1 MQLRKTPIEMF
12 ATFAQLSADRFE
24 GWSTDAPLQG
34 SMKRQMANIPQTSEQ
49 FWTLYWYRFWQQ
61 QSHSLAFRHLMA
73 YLQEA
78 ALWAAQ
84 KRQTTLYNSAHSL
97 ADYFQMALL
106 SCDRVLQGYD
116 PQYGSRLKDYAKAV
130 FHSAIKNTLRQQGEI
145 DICSD
150 WALLRKISQKR
161 LLKALKSQ
169 GHLREARDRYLLAW
183 ACYKAVHL
191 PKTQGSQC
199 LPPPTA
205 ADWDAIAH
213 LYNQQRQHQLFPG
226 ATAIAP
232 EILQTW
238 LRQCT
243 QAIRAY
249 LYPPVLSLN
258 APLSSPESSEWLET
272 LTDSHHQT
280 MLDRLI
286 RDEEEQRQQQQ
297 HQQIEQTLTGAI
309 ASLSA
314 TEQTLLQL
322 YYQQQ
327 LTQREIAQKLDSKQ
341 YTISRRLSRI
351 RGQLLKALVQS
362 PLTISAPSLAPDTI
376 HQISIIL
383 EEWLTQHFRQSQAE
397 KVVL

>member
-24 GWSTDAPLQG
+24 GWSTDAQLQG
-34 SMKRQMANIPQTSEQ
+34 NMKRQMANIPQTSEQ
-49 FWTLYWYRFWQQ
+49 FWTLYWYQFWQQ
-61 QSHSLAFRHLMA
+61 QSHSFAFRHLIA

-97 ADYFQMALL
+97 ADYFQMAML

-130 FHSAIKNTLRQQGEI
+130 FHSAIKNTLRQQGDI

-161 LLKALKSQ
+161 LLKALKLQ
-169 GHLREARDRYLLAW
+169 GHPPETCDRYRLAW
-183 ACYKAVHL
+183 DCYKAVHN
-191 PKTQGSQC
+191 PKNQGSQR
-199 LPPPTA
+199 LPPPTPA
-205 ADWDAIAH
+205 HWDAIAH
-213 LYNQQRQHQLFPG
+213 LYNQQRQQQLSPG

-238 LRQCT
+238 LHQCT

-258 APLSSPESSEWLET
+258 APLSTPESSEWLET
-272 LTDSHHQT
+272 LRDSPNQT
-280 MLDRLI
+280 TLDRFI
-286 RDEEEQRQQQQ
+286 QDEEEQRQQQ
-297 HQQIEQTLTGAI
+297 HRQQIEQTLTEAI
-309 ASLSA
+309 AALSA
-314 TEQTLLQL
+314 PEQTLLQL

-327 LTQREIAQKLDSKQ
+327 LTQSEIAQKLDSKQ
-341 YTISRRLSRI
+341 YTVSRRLSRL
-351 RGQLLKALVQS
+351 RAQLLKALVQS
-362 PLTISAPSLAPDTI
+362 PLAISAPSLAPDTI
-376 HQISIIL
+376 HQIGIIL
-383 EEWLTQHFRQSQAE
+383 EEWLTQYFRQSQAE
-397 KVVL
+397 GTLL